1 MKPSVA
7 IIGVGLMGAS
17 LAAALRA
24 VDFASCIV
32 GIDENPESLALA
44 VEQGWLDRGVAEL
57 GPHEADIVVLATP
70 VGAMPG
76 LLARLQPLLS
86 ARAVIT
92 DMGSVKGP
100 VAQAAET
107 LGLARFVPGHPIA
120 GAERS
125 GPAAASAALFVKRV
139 VVLTPREGCDLEAVA
154 VVRAMWEAAG
164 AHVLIAEP
172 GVHDRMV
179 AYTSHLPHLL
189 AFACADLLA
198 EEAEDH
204 DLYPFVGAGLRDFLR
219 IAGSDPVMWRDVCQA
234 NAALLGPVLAAY
246 GERLAAY
253 GRALAA
259 GDFVSLQTQFAK
271 ARDFRE
277 TLIRE
282 TDRGEH

>member
-1 MKPSVA
+1 
-7 IIGVGLMGAS
+7 MGAS

-24 VDFASCIV
+24 VDFASAIV
-32 GIDENPESLALA
+32 GIDENPESLAFA
-44 VEQGWLDRGVAEL
+44 IERGWIERGASEL
-57 GPHEADIVVLATP
+57 GPDAADIVVLATP
-70 VGAMPG
+70 VGAMPD
-76 LLARLQPLLS
+76 LLSRLRPLLS
-86 ARAVIT
+86 ARTVMT

-100 VAQAAET
+100 VAQTAAE
-107 LGLARFVPGHPIA
+107 LGLRRFVPGHPIA

-125 GPAAASAALFVKRV
+125 GPLAARAALFVKRV
-139 VVLTPREGCDLEAVA
+139 VVLTPGEGCEPEAVA

-164 AHVLIAEP
+164 AYVFLAHAD
-172 GVHDRMV
+172 VHDRMV

-219 IAGSDPVMWRDVCQA
+219 IAGSDPVMWRDICQA
-234 NAALLGPVLAAY
+234 NAAILGSVLADY

-259 GDFVSLQTQFAK
+259 GDFAILQAQFAK

>member
-24 VDFASCIV
+24 VDFASHIV

-44 VEQGWLDRGVAEL
+44 VERGWLDRGAAEL
-57 GPHEADIVVLATP
+57 GPDAADIVVLATP
-70 VGAMPG
+70 VGAMPD
-76 LLARLQPLLS
+76 LLACLQPLIS

-100 VAQAAET
+100 VAQAAAE
-107 LGLARFVPGHPIA
+107 LSLPRFVPGHPIA

-125 GPAAASAALFVKRV
+125 GPSAASAALFVKRV
-139 VVLTPREGCDLEAVA
+139 VVLTPREGCDPEAVA
-154 VVRAMWEAAG
+154 VVRAMWEAVG
-164 AHVLIAEP
+164 AYVLITDA

-179 AYTSHLPHLL
+179 AYTSHLPHIL
-189 AFACADLLA
+189 AFACADFLA

-234 NAALLGPVLAAY
+234 NAVLLAPALVAY

-253 GRALAA
+253 GRALVA
-259 GDFVSLQTQFAK
+259 GDFASLQARFAK

>member
-7 IIGVGLMGAS
+7 IVGIGLMGAS

-24 VDFASCIV
+24 VDFASTIV
-32 GIDENPESLALA
+32 GIDENPKSLAFA
-44 VEQGWLDRGVAEL
+44 IEQGWIDRGAAEFGPDVA
-57 GPHEADIVVLATP
+57 DVVVLATP
-70 VGAMPG
+70 VGAMAG
-76 LLARLQPLLS
+76 LLSRLRPLVS
-86 ARAVIT
+86 TRTVIT
-92 DMGSVKGP
+92 DMGSVKAP
-100 VAQAAET
+100 VVQAAFA
-107 LGLARFVPGHPIA
+107 LALPRFVPGHPIA

-125 GPAAASAALFVKRV
+125 GPLAARAALFVKRAV
-139 VVLTPREGCDLEAVA
+139 ILTPREDCDPEAVA

-164 AHVLIAEP
+164 AYVLLASAD
-172 GVHDRMV
+172 VHDRMV

-198 EEAEDH
+198 DEALDH
-204 DLYPFVGAGLRDFLR
+204 DLYPFVGTGLRDFLR
-219 IAGSDPVMWRDVCQA
+219 IAGSDPVMWRDVCEA
-234 NAALLGPVLAAY
+234 NAAVLGRVLADY

-253 GRALAA
+253 GKALAA
-259 GDFVSLQTQFAK
+259 GDFATLQTQFAK